1 MTFLGVAVAAY
12 IRYVTGIDN
21 EGLEVGEVLDPM
33 AEQLQEPA
41 RAACQLHV
49 LPEGVDPGT
58 PGALLNGNGGKKGV
72 YDPRAVISMVFGPEV
87 AANVAFVRAVST
99 RLESICERGM
109 IYTLLN
115 AN

>member
-1 MTFLGVAVAAY
+1 MTYVGVAVASY

-21 EGLEVGEVLDPM
+21 EGLEVGEVLDPL

-49 LPEGVDPGT
+49 LPDGVDPST
-58 PGALLNGNGGKKGV
+58 AALSNGVKKAV
-72 YDPRAVISMVFGPEV
+72 YDPRGVISLVFGPEV
-87 AANVAFVRAVST
+87 AANAGFVRVVST
-99 RLESICERGM
+99 KLESICEKGM
-109 IYTLLN
+109 MYTLLN